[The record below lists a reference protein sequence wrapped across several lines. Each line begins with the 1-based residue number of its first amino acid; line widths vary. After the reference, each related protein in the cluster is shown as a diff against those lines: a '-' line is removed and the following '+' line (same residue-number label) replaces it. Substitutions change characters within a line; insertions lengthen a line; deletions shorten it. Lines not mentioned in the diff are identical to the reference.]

1 MCAPPCFFFIQ
12 HDGRRCFPKKTRR
25 VFSFADIEVS
35 SYVNYTFSN
44 RIEIKPN
51 YRAKGL
57 FLCSSISFVDR
68 RFDYHRSGWSN
79 GENQYEEGKKASS
92 LPSYLLEIGSNSIT
106 RRRLF
111 FFFVGTSSLEIR
123 FLLLSCCIGIIPRRR
138 CVPSFSELERS
149 KWITRAVREM
159 NSIPEG
165 IVAMSLHPSALYFLH
180 HLDYLMNRD
189 FFLLLL
195 PFLFKTSS
203 FDSPFSYLKKRSC
216 V

>member
-1 MCAPPCFFFIQ
+1 MRSTVSYFFFVDAPNCQMCAPPCFFFIQ

-111 FFFVGTSSLEIR
+111 FLLGRHLLKFAFF
-123 FLLLSCCIGIIPRRR
+123 
-138 CVPSFSELERS
+138 
-149 KWITRAVREM
+149 
-159 NSIPEG
+159 
-165 IVAMSLHPSALYFLH
+165 
-180 HLDYLMNRD
+180 
-189 FFLLLL
+189 FFRVV
-195 PFLFKTSS
+195 SG
-203 FDSPFSYLKKRSC
+203 
-216 V
+216 

>member
-1 MCAPPCFFFIQ
+1 M
-12 HDGRRCFPKKTRR
+12 
-25 VFSFADIEVS
+25 
-35 SYVNYTFSN
+35 
-44 RIEIKPN
+44 
-51 YRAKGL
+51 AK
-57 FLCSSISFVDR
+57 IST
-68 RFDYHRSGWSN
+68 
-79 GENQYEEGKKASS
+79 KKAKK
-92 LPSYLLEIGSNSIT
+92 L
-106 RRRLF
+106 RLYRLIYWKSEVIQSRDGDF

-149 KWITRAVREM
+149 KWITRAVREK
-159 NSIPEG
+159 NTIPEG